1 MLGPAGVV
9 PPLTTSWK
17 SPMQLQEIEEAI
29 IDDRFKGIPGGVSPF
44 PLKAI
49 GDHGWN
55 VLRGD
60 MPLPLAVLKQ
70 EVLEHN
76 SRWMRRFLEA
86 TGAVISPH
94 GKTTMSPQLYA
105 QQLKD
110 GAWGITL
117 ATVGQ
122 VQIARRFGVRRI
134 LLANQL
140 VGPAAIDSIA
150 GELSRDDT
158 FTFLCLVDSVPGVT
172 ALAERLQK
180 HRLARPLEVLVEG
193 GIAGQR
199 CGCRTVDEALAVAR
213 AVRQAAPVLRLR
225 GVEGFEGS
233 VAANTLQEKEA
244 QVRHFITFLV
254 QIAEACSRE
263 QLFADDGP
271 VILSAGGSAYYDI
284 VVDEFRNASLERDV
298 QIIIRSGCYLTH
310 DSGMYERLQERL
322 LERSPAAR
330 SLGPSLEAALEVWSY
345 VQSRPE
351 PSRVV
356 LTMGKR
362 DCSFDVAMP
371 QPTRWFRPGA
381 HDRPQPLE
389 IPSTA
394 VRLNDQH
401 AMIDVDPTSPLAVGD
416 MVACGISHPCT
427 TFDRWQLIPVV
438 DQQYNVVSAIRTF
451 F

>member
-1 MLGPAGVV
+1 
-9 PPLTTSWK
+9 
-17 SPMQLQEIEEAI
+17 MQLNEIEESI
-29 IDDRFKGIPGGVSPF
+29 IDDRFKGIPGGVAPF
-44 PLKAI
+44 PLRRI
-49 GDHGWN
+49 GGQGWN

-60 MPLPLAVLKQ
+60 MPLPLAVLKHQ
-70 EVLEHN
+70 VLEHN
-76 SRWMRRFLEA
+76 SRWMRRFLQL
-86 TGAVISPH
+86 TGAAISPH

-105 QQLKD
+105 RQLDD

-117 ATVGQ
+117 ATVSQ
-122 VQIARRFGVRRI
+122 VQIARRFGLRRI

-140 VGPAAIDSIA
+140 LGPAAIDYIA
-150 GELSRDDT
+150 GELAADRQ
-158 FTFLCLVDSVPGVT
+158 FEFLCLVDSVAGVR
-172 ALAERLQK
+172 ALTERLQQQ
-180 HRLARPLEVLVEG
+180 RLPRPLEVLIEG

-199 CGCRTVDEALAVAR
+199 CGCRTVEQALEVAR
-213 AVRQAAPVLRLR
+213 AVQQAEPVLRLR

-233 VAANTLQEKEA
+233 VAADTLEEKEE
-244 QVRHFITFLV
+244 QVRHFLSFLV

-263 QLFADDGP
+263 QLWAADGP
-271 VILSAGGSAYYDI
+271 VILSAGGSAYYDM
-284 VVDEFRNASLERDV
+284 VVNVLQQVRLDREFRV
-298 QIIIRSGCYLTH
+298 IIRSGCYLTH

-322 LERSPAAR
+322 LDRSEVAR

-362 DCSFDVAMP
+362 DCSFDVSMP
-371 QPTRWFRPGA
+371 RPMLWYRPGH
-381 HDRPQPLE
+381 HDKPQRLDL
-389 IPSTA
+389 PSSA

-401 AMIDVDPTSPLAVGD
+401 AMLDVDSSLPLAIGD
-416 MVACGISHPCT
+416 MVACGVSHPCT

-438 DQQYNVVSAIRTF
+438 DEQYNIISAVRTF